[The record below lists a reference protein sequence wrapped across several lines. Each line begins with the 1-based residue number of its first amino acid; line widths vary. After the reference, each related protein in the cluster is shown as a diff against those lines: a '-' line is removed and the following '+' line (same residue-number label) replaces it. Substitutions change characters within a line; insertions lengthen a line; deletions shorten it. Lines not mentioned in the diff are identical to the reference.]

1 MCFHLKRLFFYY
13 VILTHG
19 MKVKVKDDIK
29 LGMGIAYPPGLKKPA
44 SLPLRYLKQKTC
56 RYVWIPVNI
65 LYYFI

>member
-1 MCFHLKRLFFYY
+1 
-13 VILTHG
+13 